1 MAIGNEEKGAFARR
15 VQSHLRNRFA
25 AGFLVMIPI
34 IITYVVLK
42 FLFDFVEG
50 SVNPLMPVIGGYDIG
65 AIPGIGF
72 LSVLVILYLVG
83 LGAASV
89 VGLKVLQF
97 SNSVL
102 SHIPIVRPVFLMA
115 KQATDALSMYPAGKK
130 YSRVVFL
137 EWPRPGFRALGL
149 VTGHLKDEEGRP
161 LVAVYIPTVPNPTSG
176 NLAIVRQDQIIETD
190 MSVEE
195 AMKIVLS
202 GGLLIPDRYQLTEAE
217 ERESVE
223 KMEKE
228 LY

>member
-1 MAIGNEEKGAFARR
+1 MAIGNEEKVAFPRK

-65 AIPGIGF
+65 GIPGIGF

-89 VGLKVLQF
+89 VGLRVLQF

-115 KQATDALSMYPAGKK
+115 KQATDALSMSPEGRR

-161 LVAVYIPTVPNPTSG
+161 LVAVYVPTVPNPTSG
-176 NLAIVRQDQIIETD
+176 NLAILPEDQIIETD
-190 MSVEE
+190 MTVEE

-202 GGLLIPDRYQLTEAE
+202 GGLLIPDRFQPTEVE
-217 ERESVE
+217 EREGVE